1 MPQQPSTGK
10 AGTSQAVL
18 FASLK
23 LYNPLSA
30 RPLDVFQRIEGEA
43 VGRRAKEEVGVD
55 VASLS
60 PPSLA
65 SYQESNHGDHH
76 QRCACL
82 DLSLVVFAHA
92 PILGQPEEGPFEDP
106 ALRPIGRFVSVM
118 VLALSRGPTERAV
131 SAEQVRPSS
140 DGAVRRQCHGV
151 DTPASALPPRHR
163 PTQSSAAIHPVL
175 CALAPGCARSN
186 TAGCCE
192 ILPDGRPVLVPTIHP
207 DRAPLVRSH
216 AAAWVPVPPMLA
228 RA

>member
-65 SYQESNHGDHH
+65 CYQESNHGDHH

-92 PILGQPEEGPFEDP
+92 PILGQPEEGPFHDP
-106 ALRPIGRFVSVM
+106 PFRLNSESTCARRTLHHLQLPGHPPPCTSRPHLGPGR
-118 VLALSRGPTERAV
+118 P
-131 SAEQVRPSS
+131 
-140 DGAVRRQCHGV
+140 RQ
-151 DTPASALPPRHR
+151 PRF
-163 PTQSSAAIHPVL
+163 SSAVGQSILILPADNGRLACQACQPARRTRRTASPCIHQEM
-175 CALAPGCARSN
+175 ALAPFD
-186 TAGCCE
+186 
-192 ILPDGRPVLVPTIHP
+192 PF
-207 DRAPLVRSH
+207 VRIESTD
-216 AAAWVPVPPMLA
+216 AA
-228 RA
+228 